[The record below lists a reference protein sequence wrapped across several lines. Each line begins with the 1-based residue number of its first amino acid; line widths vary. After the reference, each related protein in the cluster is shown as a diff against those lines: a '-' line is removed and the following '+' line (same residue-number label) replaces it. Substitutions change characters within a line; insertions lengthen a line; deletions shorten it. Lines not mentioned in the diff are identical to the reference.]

1 MLSFES
7 HMTDNNFDITLKT
20 KIMSNVIIGKNSA
33 IVGFAMFFI
42 LIISVVT
49 GLIAAT
55 AAFKQDIF
63 LGVIALITLIVWVGL
78 ILFSYRNFDKLEKG
92 FSHETE

>member
-1 MLSFES
+1 MS
-7 HMTDNNFDITLKT
+7 
-20 KIMSNVIIGKNSA
+20 KILIGKNSA

-55 AAFKQDIF
+55 AAFSQDIF
-63 LGVIALITLIVWVGL
+63 LGVITLITLILWIGL
-78 ILFSYRNFDKLEKG
+78 VVFSYRNFDKLKKG

>member
-20 KIMSNVIIGKNSA
+20 KIMSKILIGKNSA
-33 IVGFAMFFI
+33 IVGFAMFFV

-49 GLIAAT
+49 CLIAAT
-55 AAFKQDIF
+55 AAFSQDVF
-63 LGVIALITLIVWVGL
+63 LGVITLITLIVWVGSVV
-78 ILFSYRNFDKLEKG
+78 FSYRNFDKLKKG
-92 FSHETE
+92 FSHEKE

>member
-20 KIMSNVIIGKNSA
+20 NIMSNLIIGKNSA
-33 IVGFAMFFI
+33 IVGFAMFFV
-42 LIISVVT
+42 LIISVIT
-49 GLIAAT
+49 SLIAAT

-63 LGVIALITLIVWVGL
+63 LGVVALITLIVWIGIVM
-78 ILFSYRNFDKLEKG
+78 FSYRNFDKLKKG